1 MSTRDD
7 LIARHKDEIGRLH
20 EDIQSVQEH
29 PDEIRA
35 IDNDKC
41 VNLSEEII
49 ADNLRRIATLKGVIA
64 RVEDD
69 D

>member
-1 MSTRDD
+1 MTSREG
-7 LIARHKDEIGRLH
+7 LIARQEDAIVRLH
-20 EDIQSVQEH
+20 EDTQSVPEH
-29 PDEIRA
+29 PDSRA
-35 IDNDKC
+35 TDNDKC

-49 ADNLRRIATLKGVIA
+49 ADNLRMIAKLRGVIA